1 MQTRQ
6 PHAVSSDIGGG
17 LSRVLVVED
26 HAQWR
31 EHISSIL
38 ENTGQWRV
46 VAAVSDGAEAVR
58 KAHELSPDFILLDI
72 GLPTLNGIQAAR
84 QILAQCP
91 RSRILFVSG
100 HQSADIAEAALETG
114 AQGFLIKSE
123 IHRELLPAM
132 NAILDG
138 RRFVSERLAEHVV
151 GATGNEPL

>member
-1 MQTRQ
+1 MQTQ
-6 PHAVSSDIGGG
+6 QQHAVSSDIGVA
-17 LSRVLVVED
+17 LNRVLVVED
-26 HAQWR
+26 HPHWR
-31 EHISSIL
+31 QYISSLL
-38 ENTGQWRV
+38 EHTGQWEV

-91 RSRILFVSG
+91 FSRILFVTG
-100 HQSADIAEAALETG
+100 HQSADIAEAALATG
-114 AQGFLIKSE
+114 ARGYLIKSE

-138 RRFVSERLAEHVV
+138 RRFVSMRLEELV
-151 GATGNEPL
+151 GATDNQPL